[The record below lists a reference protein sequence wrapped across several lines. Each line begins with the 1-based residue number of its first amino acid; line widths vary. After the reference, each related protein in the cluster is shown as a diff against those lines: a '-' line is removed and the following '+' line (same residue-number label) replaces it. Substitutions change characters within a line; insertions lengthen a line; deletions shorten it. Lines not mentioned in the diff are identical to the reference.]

1 MSLPPPPLSNLSSR
15 ILRHAVLDLGPGF
28 SRRRLARWVEGDS
41 GRWVCINCRVGPYHF
56 APSISWLPNMIME
69 DVDTLMRLPWNL
81 QTCITG
87 SNVETFESM
96 WYCIYNFNE
105 GRTGITINRKNFVYN
120 TYKISRTCSIKTSTG
135 TSHSCHK

>member
-15 ILRHAVLDLGPGF
+15 ILRHAELDLGPGF
-28 SRRRLARWVEGDS
+28 SRRGLARWVEGDS
-41 GRWVCINCRVGPYHF
+41 GWWVCINCRVGPYHF
-56 APSISWLPNMIME
+56 APSISVTAKYDYGTRWYFNAASMKFTNMYYRKQCRNI
-69 DVDTLMRLPWNL
+69 W
-81 QTCITG
+81 
-87 SNVETFESM
+87 M